1 MSTSPASTGPAGAH
15 FESQVGA
22 HYLLSMLID
31 SDPRGLPGVAIDRI
45 EFQRRAEGYPLDDI
59 VVHAHDN
66 QGCATLLEIQVKRSV
81 TFAPSDRVFRE
92 VVGQVAEASRR
103 PEFWTTNHQLAVAI
117 SRGSQKVAGPYQ
129 DVLTWARWLDSA
141 QTFMGRLNRS
151 GAANDPMRT
160 FVDTFRENLRVAQA
174 PHDDATVHRLLS
186 RFQILQF
193 DYGAPGSQ
201 SDAWDNERSSQA
213 LDDDDR
219 PRHRDFHRRLVEL
232 AIETAAGGGDLTRD
246 RLIKRL
252 YKGSFRLAGR
262 RGYREARRSLAE
274 ASRHTLDDI
283 EDRVGGHTL
292 IRAERISAVRAAL
305 AQGRYVEIRG
315 DAGVGKSA
323 LLKHFAEQLSA
334 EAPIIVLSHGRT
346 PAGGWTQMK
355 AVFGLEGTAHDLLI
369 DMAGSGS
376 TTIFLDGLDFFSQ
389 EERNTVRDL
398 VREAAK
404 IRGIAL
410 IVTAR
415 SDFGRGDEPNWLPD
429 RALATLRPTDVHVD
443 ELNETE
449 VNEIVSAA
457 PKLGPLLAASHPAR
471 NVARNLFRLSR
482 LAAYPDNERPRTEID
497 LAERWWQTAD
507 GESDGRR
514 DRSRLLLHLAEQAI
528 AGIEPTDSSG
538 YPSRAVDALVESR
551 TLRDLGGERMMFHH
565 DIYRDWAIA
574 NVLYSRPDT
583 QRQISL
589 DRAVPAALVRGVE
602 LAARM
607 SLERCADD
615 SNWQALLAEA
625 SRDEAHHSW
634 RRAVLLAPVRSEI
647 AIDLLNRISGCL
659 LADEARVL
667 RDLIK
672 AVMAVDAVPAR
683 EFAAPGVDP
692 NIIPKDLYLPGGPSW
707 LPLIVWLLS
716 VDPQLPAVMVPEVAA
731 LYFVWCLRDQSLITP
746 KLVSWFYRRLTEI
759 EDAHYSDHIHQEPFG
774 GALSNYDVDL
784 LETNIRACF
793 LSYCHH
799 DPSLA
804 VKYLQSL
811 ETRRRFYSLTAN
823 VLEKPGSLARAAPEK
838 LADFT
843 IASLLP
849 RKREDSLLSPRR
861 RAFEHQSLFMQP
873 SPNLGPFLDLLS
885 HAPTVGRKLVD
896 QIVDHAVSFYGNLA
910 DTSETL
916 TISFVDGSRTF
927 SRLDSYGWAKS
938 FHCPEAVVTT
948 ALMALEEWGHRRIQK
963 GDSIN
968 AVLAD
973 VLAPSSTAAAYLLVA
988 VDLLHRHWPQSR
1000 EVAVPFAACPELLC
1014 LDYQLNTRLEAGQ
1027 YNGARPFSLVDL
1039 LGHYATSQP
1048 FEQRD
1053 RLASSLEAAGDRLGQ
1068 YGECSDLADPA
1079 FMVRHALNVLDPNNW
1094 NIVDQ
1099 PTGRLR
1105 YSSPEVE
1112 KKHLERQRNDLN
1124 RQYLPYMIAM
1134 AVLDQS
1140 QSSPELAAT
1149 ATEWAKGQGS
1159 AKDHWKVVAAAA
1171 LAMRDGDDDL
1181 RSRSETWAIE
1191 AFKDASQTDQI
1202 VAIVENNPVAIALV
1216 GWAHL
1221 LTRCDTKY
1229 GRQAV
1234 LGLCARSDG
1243 AAVPGFRAVVDVLA
1257 AIDER
1262 LPTAI
1267 LRTAFA
1273 TCIRPSDVEGSREIE
1288 IPISDDAIDSEL
1300 SWMDGNGGEPTWP
1313 TFPLEQSHVRPV
1325 NQRFDEISLT
1335 ESDEIESRPPRQLQE
1350 RVDIQY
1356 AARWIESVSDLDV
1369 SAHPW
1374 LRGLTETYAR
1384 WTAVANG
1391 DDPDD
1396 TMRFNQ
1402 GMYEWNV
1409 AYFKLLAH
1417 CMPGLEPVDM
1427 DEYALNLITSLPDRP
1442 FFDVTE
1448 QFILNIDK
1456 LYFGRLGVNERQAVH
1471 IRSVLVRRLMQ
1482 SREWRRWDDG
1492 SMQVET
1498 NLRRAIAA
1506 LFLANGYSQPPRCL
1520 LRYEDADYCGP
1531 LLPTLQPIAGRVGC
1545 YPVTL
1550 SLFEINP
1557 RPAHLEFIVEAAE
1570 AWMRTRSVDSMFW
1583 IDYDAGKRLCSLI
1596 EVIRQQHPH
1605 LLHPGG
1611 PLRDRVDHLIAAL
1624 VSAGVTEAAQ
1634 LEKALSRDPTQER

>member
-193 DYGAPGSQ
+193 DYGTSGSL
-201 SDAWDNERSSQA
+201 SEAWDNERSSQA
-213 LDDDDR
+213 LDDDDL
-219 PRHRDFHRRLVEL
+219 PRARDFHRRLVEF
-232 AIETAAGGGDLTRD
+232 AIETAADGGDLTRA
-246 RLIKRL
+246 RLVERL
-252 YKGSFRLAGR
+252 REGSFRLAGR

-274 ASRHTLDDI
+274 ASRHTLEDI
-283 EDRVGGHTL
+283 DDRVGGVTL
-292 IRAERISAVRAAL
+292 MRAERISAVRAAL

-323 LLKHFAEQLSA
+323 LLKHFAEQLSTD
-334 EAPIIVLSHGRT
+334 APIIVFSPGRT

-355 AVFGLEGTAHDLLI
+355 AMHDLKGTARDLLV

-376 TTIFLDGLDFFSQ
+376 TSIFLDGLDFFSQ
-389 EERNTVRDL
+389 EERTTVRDL

-404 IRGIAL
+404 IPGIAL
-410 IVTAR
+410 VVTAR
-415 SDFGRGDEPNWLPD
+415 SYFGSEDNPNWLPGD
-429 RALATLRPTDVHVD
+429 ALAALGHADVHVD

-449 VNEIVSAA
+449 VDEIVSAA
-457 PKLGPLLAASHPAR
+457 PQLGPLLTESHPAR

-482 LAAYPDNERPRTEID
+482 LAAHPDNERPRTEID

-507 GESDGRR
+507 GKSDGRR

-583 QRQISL
+583 RRQLSL

-615 SNWQALLAEA
+615 SNWQALFAEV

-683 EFAAPGVDP
+683 EFAAPGVDL
-692 NIIPKDLYLPGGPSW
+692 NIIPKDIYLPGGPSW
-707 LPLIVWLLS
+707 WRLIEWLLS
-716 VDPQLPAVMVPEVAA
+716 VNPQLPAVMVPEVAR
-731 LYFVWCLRDQSLITP
+731 LYAEWCILDAWCIPDEDRITP
-746 KLVSWFYRRLTEI
+746 RLVSWFYRRLTEI
-759 EDAHYSDHIHQEPFG
+759 EDAHYPDHIRQHKEPFG
-774 GALSNYDVDL
+774 GALSNYDVNL
-784 LETNIRACF
+784 LETNIRTCF
-793 LSYCHH
+793 LSFCHH
-799 DPSLA
+799 NPPLA

-811 ETRRRFYSLTAN
+811 ETRRKFSSLIDS
-823 VLEKPGSLARAAPEK
+823 VLRKPSSLARAAPKE
-838 LADFT
+838 LANFT
-843 IASLLP
+843 IEALLP
-849 RKREDSLLSPRR
+849 KPKREKFPPSPRR
-861 RAFEHQSLFMQP
+861 RAFEHQSLFVRP
-873 SPNLGPFLDLLS
+873 SPDRGPFLDLLS
-885 HAPTVGRKLVD
+885 HAPTVGLKLVG
-896 QIVDHAVSFYGNLA
+896 QIVDHAVSCYGDRA
-910 DTSETL
+910 DTSATF
-916 TISFVDGSRTF
+916 TIPLVDGSRIF
-927 SRLDSYGWAKS
+927 SRLDSYGWARS
-938 FHCPEAVVTT
+938 FRCPETVVTT
-948 ALMALEEWGHRRIQK
+948 ALMALEKWGHRRLEK
-963 GDSIN
+963 GDPIN
-968 AVLAD
+968 AVLTD
-973 VLAPSSTAAAYLLVA
+973 VLSLSSTAAAYLLVA
-988 VDLLHRHWPQSR
+988 VDLLCKHWRLSR
-1000 EVAVPFAACPELLC
+1000 EVAIPFAACPELLC
-1014 LDYQLNTRLEAGQ
+1014 LDYQLNTSLDAVRDS
-1027 YNGARPFSLVDL
+1027 GARQFSLLDL
-1039 LGHYATSQP
+1039 LGLYATTPPS
-1048 FEQRD
+1048 EQRD
-1053 RLASSLEAAGDRLGQ
+1053 RLASLLHAAKDRRGP

-1079 FMVRHALNVLDPNNW
+1079 FMVRHALNLIDPDNW
-1094 NIVDQ
+1094 NVVDQ
-1099 PTGRLR
+1099 PTGGLR
-1105 YSSPEVE
+1105 YSSPDVE
-1112 KKHLERQRNDLN
+1112 KHHLKRLCDDFDSQYSEFNLQSKIN
-1124 RQYLPYMIAM
+1124 R
-1134 AVLDQS
+1134 AVHNRKL
-1140 QSSPELAAT
+1140 SSPEFAAAAIT
-1149 ATEWAKGQGS
+1149 WARSQLS
-1159 AKDHWKVVAAAA
+1159 TIEDHWIVVAAAV

-1181 RSRSETWAIE
+1181 LSRNKIWAVKVFDYSSQADKIDFDGVSLRS
-1191 AFKDASQTDQI
+1191 
-1202 VAIVENNPVAIALV
+1202 NPAALALV

-1221 LTRCDTKY
+1221 LTRCDSRH

-1243 AAVPGFRAVVDVLA
+1243 AAAPGFRAVADVLA
-1257 AIDER
+1257 EIDER
-1262 LPTAI
+1262 LPMAI

-1273 TCIRPSDVEGSREIE
+1273 ACIRNVEGSRDIAS
-1288 IPISDDAIDSEL
+1288 PSSDGTMSEQHAIDAEL
-1300 SWMDGNGGEPTWP
+1300 SWMDGNDGEPTWP
-1313 TFPLEQSHVRPV
+1313 T
-1325 NQRFDEISLT
+1325 DEAESLP
-1335 ESDEIESRPPRQLQE
+1335 SLKRLQE
-1350 RVDIQY
+1350 RVDIHS
-1356 AARWIESVSDLDV
+1356 AAMWLMSASDLLDV
-1369 SAHPW
+1369 RTRQW
-1374 LRGLTETYAR
+1374 LRPIAKTYTR
-1384 WTAVANG
+1384 WTAAANE

-1402 GMYEWNV
+1402 GIYEWNE

-1417 CMPGLEPVDM
+1417 CMPGLEPADM
-1427 DEYALNLITSLPDRP
+1427 DQFALNLITSLPDRP

-1448 QFILNIDK
+1448 QFILNVDK
-1456 LYFGRLGVNERQAVH
+1456 LYFGRLGMNERQAVH
-1471 IRSVLVRRLMQ
+1471 IRSALVRRLTQ
-1482 SREWRRWDDG
+1482 SRGWCRWDAG
-1492 SMQVET
+1492 SMRVET
-1498 NLRRAIAA
+1498 GLHRAIAA
-1506 LFLANGYSQPPRCL
+1506 LFLADGYSQPQRCL
-1520 LRYEDADYCGP
+1520 LGSDDADLCDP
-1531 LLPTLQPIAGRVGC
+1531 LLPTLQPVAERVGC
-1545 YPVTL
+1545 YHVTL
-1550 SLFEINP
+1550 SLLEVSP
-1557 RPAHLEFIVEAAE
+1557 RPAYLGFIVEAAE
-1570 AWMRTRSVDSMFW
+1570 AWMKTHPEDSMFW

-1596 EVIRQQHPH
+1596 EVIRQQHRP
-1605 LLHPGG
+1605 LLHQVGS
-1611 PLRDRVDHLIAAL
+1611 LRDRIDHLIAAL
-1624 VSAGVTEAAQ
+1624 ISAGVTEAAQ
-1634 LEKALSRDPTQER
+1634 LEKALSHEPAQER

>member
-15 FESQVGA
+15 FEGQVGA

-45 EFQRRAEGYPLDDI
+45 EFQRGTEGYPLDDI

-103 PEFWTTNHQLAVAI
+103 PAFWTTNHQLAVAI

-129 DVLTWARWLDSA
+129 DVLTWARRLDSA
-141 QTFMGRLNRS
+141 QTFMGRLNRL

-160 FVDTFRENLRVAQA
+160 FVDTFRTNLRVAQA

-193 DYGAPGSQ
+193 DYDTPGSL
-201 SDAWDNERSSQA
+201 SEAWDNERSSQT
-213 LDDDDR
+213 LDDDDL
-219 PRHRDFHRRLVEL
+219 PRARDFHRRLVEL
-232 AIETAAGGGDLTRD
+232 ANETAAAGGDLTRD
-246 RLIKRL
+246 RLVERL
-252 YKGSFRLAGR
+252 REGSFRLAGR
-262 RGYREARRSLAE
+262 RGYLEARRFLAE
-274 ASRHTLDDI
+274 SSRHALEDI
-283 EDRVGGHTL
+283 EDRVGGVTL
-292 IRAERISAVRAAL
+292 MRDERISAVRAAL

-334 EAPIIVLSHGRT
+334 EAPIIVLSPGRT

-389 EERNTVRDL
+389 EERTTVRDL

-404 IRGIAL
+404 IRDIAL

-429 RALATLRPTDVHVD
+429 KALATLRHADVHVN

-449 VNEIVSAA
+449 VNEIFSAV

-482 LAAYPDNERPRTEID
+482 LAVYPGNERPRTEID
-497 LAERWWQTAD
+497 LAERWWQSAD
-507 GESDGRR
+507 GGSDGRR

-583 QRQISL
+583 RRQLSL
-589 DRAVPAALVRGVE
+589 DRAVPVALVRGIE

-615 SNWQALLAEA
+615 ANWQALLAEA

-667 RDLIK
+667 RELIK

-683 EFAAPGVDP
+683 EFAAPGVDL

-707 LPLIVWLLS
+707 WRLIEWLLS
-716 VDPQLPAVMVPEVAA
+716 VDPQLPAVMVPEVAR
-731 LYFVWCLRDQSLITP
+731 LYAEWCILDAWCIPDEDRITP
-746 KLVSWFYRRLTEI
+746 RLVSWFYRRLTEI
-759 EDAHYSDHIHQEPFG
+759 EDAHYPDHIWQIKEPFG
-774 GALSNYDVDL
+774 GVLSNYDVNL
-784 LETNIRACF
+784 LETNIRTCF
-793 LSYCHH
+793 LSFCHH
-799 DPSLA
+799 NPPLA

-811 ETRRRFYSLTAN
+811 ETRRKFSSLIDS
-823 VLEKPGSLARAAPEK
+823 VLRKPSSLARAAPEE

-843 IASLLP
+843 ITALLP
-849 RKREDSLLSPRR
+849 KPKREEPYPSPHR
-861 RAFEHQSLFMQP
+861 RAFEHQNLFVRP
-873 SPNLGPFLDLLS
+873 SPDLGPFLDLLS
-885 HAPTVGRKLVD
+885 HAPPVGLKLVG
-896 QIVDHAVSFYGNLA
+896 QIVDHAVSFYGDRA
-910 DTSETL
+910 DDSATF
-916 TISFVDGSRTF
+916 TIPFVDGPRTF
-927 SRLDSYGWAKS
+927 SRFDSYGWTRS
-938 FHCPEAVVTT
+938 SHCPEPVVTT
-948 ALMALEEWGHRRIQK
+948 ALMALEKWGHRRIEK
-963 GDSIN
+963 GHSID

-973 VLAPSSTAAAYLLVA
+973 VLAPSTTAAAYLLVA
-988 VDLLHRHWPQSR
+988 IDLLCKHWLLSR
-1000 EVAVPFAACPELLC
+1000 EVVIPFAACPELLC
-1014 LDYQLNTRLEAGQ
+1014 LDYILSTSLDAVQDS
-1027 YNGARPFSLVDL
+1027 GARQFSLLDL
-1039 LGHYATSQP
+1039 LGLYATPPS
-1048 FEQRD
+1048 EQRD
-1053 RLASSLEAAGDRLGQ
+1053 RLASLLHAAEDRLGP
-1068 YGECSDLADPA
+1068 YGEHSNLADPA
-1079 FMVRHALNVLDPNNW
+1079 FMARHGLNLIDPDNW
-1094 NIVDQ
+1094 NVVDQ
-1099 PTGRLR
+1099 PTGGLR
-1105 YSSPEVE
+1105 YSSPDVE
-1112 KKHLERQRNDLN
+1112 KHHFKRLRDDFDSQYSEFNLQSRIKLAVSN
-1124 RQYLPYMIAM
+1124 RKRSSPKFATEATIWARE
-1134 AVLDQS
+1134 
-1140 QSSPELAAT
+1140 QSSAMEN
-1149 ATEWAKGQGS
+1149 
-1159 AKDHWKVVAAAA
+1159 HWVVVAAAA

-1181 RSRSETWAIE
+1181 RRRNETWAIE
-1191 AFKDASQTDQI
+1191 VFEDASQ
-1202 VAIVENNPVAIALV
+1202 VAAVDDVSLWPNPVAIALV
-1216 GWAHL
+1216 GWAYL
-1221 LTRCDTKY
+1221 LTHDDTRR

-1234 LGLCARSDG
+1234 LGLCARSDR
-1243 AAVPGFRAVVDVLA
+1243 AAVPGFRAVAGVLA

-1273 TCIRPSDVEGSREIE
+1273 ACIRRSNVEGSREIA
-1288 IPISDDAIDSEL
+1288 PPSSDGTVSAQHAIDAEL
-1300 SWMDGNGGEPTWP
+1300 SWMDGSGTEPAWP
-1313 TFPLEQSHVRPV
+1313 T
-1325 NQRFDEISLT
+1325 DEAGYLPSLK
-1335 ESDEIESRPPRQLQE
+1335 RLQD
-1350 RVDIQY
+1350 RVDIY
-1356 AARWIESVSDLDV
+1356 SATRWLMSASDLFDV
-1369 SAHPW
+1369 RTRPW
-1374 LRGLTETYAR
+1374 LRIMAETYAR
-1384 WTAVANG
+1384 WTAAANR
-1391 DDPDD
+1391 DAPDD
-1396 TMRFNQ
+1396 TMRFNPRI
-1402 GMYEWNV
+1402 YEWNE

-1417 CMPGLEPVDM
+1417 CMPGLEPADM
-1427 DEYALNLITSLPDRP
+1427 DQFALNLITSLPDRP
-1442 FFDVTE
+1442 FFEVTE
-1448 QFILNIDK
+1448 QFILNVDK

-1471 IRSVLVRRLMQ
+1471 IRSVLVPRLTQ
-1482 SREWRRWDDG
+1482 SRGWRRWDAG

-1498 NLRRAIAA
+1498 NLHRAIAA
-1506 LFLANGYSQPPRCL
+1506 LFRADGYSQPQRCL
-1520 LRYEDADYCGP
+1520 LSSDDADLCDP
-1531 LLPTLQPIAGRVGC
+1531 LLPTLQPMAERVDC
-1545 YPVTL
+1545 YHVTL
-1550 SLFEINP
+1550 SLLEVSP
-1557 RPAHLEFIVEAAE
+1557 RPAYLGFIAKAAE
-1570 AWMRTRSVDSMFW
+1570 VWIKTHPEDSMFW
-1583 IDYDAGKRLCSLI
+1583 TDYDAGKRLCSLI
-1596 EVIRQQHPH
+1596 EVIRQQHPP
-1605 LLHPGG
+1605 LLHQVGS
-1611 PLRDRVDHLIAAL
+1611 LRDRIDHLIAAL
-1624 VSAGVTEAAQ
+1624 ISAGVTEAAQ
-1634 LEKALSRDPTQER
+1634 LEKALSHEPAQER